1 MSNCSIC
8 TEKYNKSTRKVITC
22 PYCNEESCQSCVR
35 GYLMGLNSDKPKCM
49 HCSKEWT
56 LEFIC
61 DATPKVF
68 HNKEYRDHRVKI
80 YMESEEALLPA
91 TQGLVDQVK
100 NERNRYQRIDNLKK
114 QEKELVTALKVIR
127 TKIRELRYEN
137 SMIGEQEES
146 KAPVRI
152 MCPCPKN
159 LCRGFVRGE
168 SKKCGICETRVC
180 GKCHNV
186 KDDNHVCNENDIE
199 SVNTIKRDSKPC
211 PGCKIPIFKISGCSQ
226 MFCTSCHVKFD
237 WRTGKEVS
245 GQWFHN
251 PHMVEWQRTQQN
263 STENTCINGLPRV
276 AVLHN
281 YLVERLINHK
291 DVTRIISFHTLIHHI
306 NDMELVRYPM
316 SGNIRDNAD
325 LRVRYL
331 MNEISKKDWLF
342 NLKKRQ
348 KKSEKDTDIHQML
361 EMFSHASTDIINNAM
376 TQNDSTIIVNA
387 LEQLIEYTNTNMHK
401 IKKRFSGKIPIIG
414 VDGDHFT
421 IRTV

>member
-8 TEKYNKSTRKVITC
+8 TEKFNKSTRKVITC

-35 GYLMGLNSDKPKCM
+35 EYLMGLNSDKPKCM

-61 DATPKVF
+61 DVTPKVF
-68 HNKEYRDHRVKI
+68 HNKEYREHRVKI

-91 TQGLVDQVK
+91 TQVLVEQVRA
-100 NERNRYQRIDNLKK
+100 ERKRYERIDNLKR
-114 QEKELVTALKVIR
+114 QEKELVAALKVVR
-127 TKIRELRYEN
+127 RKISDLRHEN
-137 SMIGEQEES
+137 SMIVENEES

-168 SKKCGICETRVC
+168 NKKCGVCETSVC
-180 GKCHNV
+180 GKCHNI
-186 KDDNHVCNENDIE
+186 KTEDHTCNQDDIE
-199 SVNTIKRDSKPC
+199 SVKAIKKDSKPC
-211 PGCKIPIFKISGCSQ
+211 PQCKIPIFKISGCSQ
-226 MFCTSCHVKFD
+226 MFCTVCHVKFD

-245 GQWFHN
+245 GLWFHN

-263 STENTCINGLPRV
+263 SMENTCINGLPTV
-276 AVLHN
+276 AVLNNRLLEQRHN
-281 YLVERLINHK
+281 YE
-291 DVTRIISFHTLIHHI
+291 DVNRIISFHTLINHI
-306 NDMELVRYPM
+306 NDVELVRYPM
-316 SGNIRDNAD
+316 SDNIRDNAD

-376 TQNDSTIIVNA
+376 TQTDCTITVNA

-401 IKKRFSGKIPIIG
+401 IKKRFSGKIPIIEI
-414 VDGDHFT
+414 DGYHFG